1 MVEESARR
9 PFSRNSSSVAVI
21 CVSFI
26 SSIYGPAGLVQAGAL
41 RFTYN
46 ICQVLKVCIKLMAAS
61 CINQSENIRTS
72 PILLTYYYDMRNLVS
87 DID

>member
-9 PFSRNSSSVAVI
+9 PFSRNSSSVAVVI
-21 CVSFI
+21 CVSF

-46 ICQVLKVCIKLMAAS
+46 ICQVSKVCIKLMAAS
-61 CINQSENIRTS
+61 LS
-72 PILLTYYYDMRNLVS
+72 L
-87 DID
+87 